1 MQKDKGNECGERES
15 MFYKLSMSHLG
26 LEVRFGEQ
34 HVGREISANKDP
46 GVGWGAEEGTTEKT
60 PLIHI
65 HAITFIPSVCSG

>member
-46 GVGWGAEEGTTEKT
+46 GVGWGERGMTKEGRGGLRE
-60 PLIHI
+60 H
-65 HAITFIPSVCSG
+65 SGVE